1 MRLMCGIAGTFEL
14 EPGSAPDETLVGRMT
29 DALAHRG
36 PDDAGLLVDAPV
48 LLGNRRLAILDLSPA
63 GHQPMPTADGALWI
77 TYNGEIYNYVELR
90 DELRGLGR
98 SFVTGTDTEVLLQA
112 FQEWGDEAFARLN
125 GDFAFSIWDRTAG
138 RLTLVRDRLGVKPLY
153 YTTAGGRF
161 RFASEIKA
169 LLLDPA
175 VPRRPNEDRLGDF
188 LARGLIDHTSETL
201 FEGIEQL
208 APGCMLAVT
217 AAGAGRQQRWYTAHA
232 APRSKAPVADSVR
245 ELFVDAVRLRLR
257 SDVPV
262 GTALSGGMDSSSVMT
277 VATMLNREAGAGP
290 PTSFS
295 ARSNDPKVDEGR
307 YIAEVVA
314 ATGGR
319 NVDVFLTAADAASS
333 IDELLWFMDEPFHS
347 PTVYGHWRVLGR
359 ARAEGMIVMLEGQA
373 GDEVFCGY
381 DHLLPAFVYSFLRSG
396 KLRAAFETI
405 DARAAISRVGRRRA
419 ILDIAKHLAPASLRA
434 RRVPP
439 WLGERLAGTRAVVP
453 ARDVRSHQRHLLGV
467 TPLPAFLHHDDRNSM
482 SVGVESRSPFF
493 DHRLAEAAMAL
504 RPGELLRD
512 GVLKWPLRAAMRG
525 LVPDAIVDR
534 RDKQGFSVDQNEW
547 VGGRLGDV
555 IDATLGEPE
564 TADRGYVRIPE
575 LRTLLAEVR
584 AGGRGIDEL
593 WRAFIT
599 ERWMRIFIDPELVEV
614 PAAAR
619 LGGDW
624 IRAGDRVTRLAEPVA
639 RDAVPA
645 PVRASA

>member
-1 MRLMCGIAGTFEL
+1 MCGIAGTFEL
-14 EPGSAPDETLVGRMT
+14 GRGSSADEALVGRMT

-48 LLGNRRLAILDLSPA
+48 ILGNRRLAILDLSPA
-63 GHQPMPTADGALWI
+63 GHQPMATENRRLWI
-77 TYNGEIYNYVELR
+77 TYNGEIYNYVELA

-98 SFVTGTDTEVLLQA
+98 SFRTGTDTEVLLQA
-112 FQEWGDEAFARLN
+112 YEEWGEDAFPRLN
-125 GDFAFSIWDRTAG
+125 GDFAFAIWDREAG
-138 RLTLVRDRLGVKPLY
+138 RLTCVRDRLGVKPLY
-153 YTTAGGRF
+153 YTTAAGRF
-161 RFASEIKA
+161 RFASEIKG
-169 LLLDPA
+169 LLIDPV
-175 VPRRPNEDRLGDF
+175 VPREPNDERLADF
-188 LARGLIDHTSETL
+188 LARGLIDHTNQTL
-201 FEGIEQL
+201 FAGIEQL
-208 APGCMLAVT
+208 SPGSLLVVT
-217 AAGAGRQQRWYTAHA
+217 SLGAQTPRRWYVAHP
-232 APRSKAPVADSVR
+232 APRSEASVADSVR

-277 VATMLNREAGAGP
+277 VATMLNRSVGVEP

-295 ARSNDPKVDEGR
+295 ARSHDPRVDEGR
-307 YIAEVVA
+307 YIAEVVSS
-314 ATGGR
+314 TGGR
-319 NVDVFLTAADAASS
+319 NIDVFLTGDDVVSS

-381 DHLLPAFVYSFLRSG
+381 DHLLPAFVYSFLRAG
-396 KLRAAFETI
+396 RLRSALATI
-405 DARAAISRVGRRRA
+405 GARAAISRVGRMRA
-419 ILDIAKHLAPASLRA
+419 AVDVVKHLAPPSLRA
-434 RRVPP
+434 RRTPA
-439 WLGERLAGTRAVVP
+439 WLGERVGGARAVVP
-453 ARDVRSHQRHLLGV
+453 ARDVRSHQRHLMSV

-493 DHRLAEAAMAL
+493 DHRLAEAALAL
-504 RPGELLRD
+504 RPDELLRD

-547 VGGRLGDV
+547 LGGRLGAV
-555 IDATLGEPE
+555 IDATFAEPE
-564 TADRGYVRIPE
+564 TVARGYVRVPE

-584 AGGRGIDEL
+584 EGGRGIDEV

-599 ERWMRIFIDPELVEV
+599 ERWLRLFIDPELVEV
-614 PAAAR
+614 PAVAR
-619 LGGDW
+619 LDGEW
-624 IRAGDRVTRLAEPVA
+624 VRAGDRVTRLEA
-639 RDAVPA
+639 RPL
-645 PVRASA
+645 VRASA

>member
-1 MRLMCGIAGTFEL
+1 MCGIAGTFEL
-14 EPGSAPDETLVGRMT
+14 EPGSVPDETLVGQMT

-48 LLGNRRLAILDLSPA
+48 VLGNRRLAILDLSPA
-63 GHQPMPTADGALWI
+63 GHQPMATEDGGLWV
-77 TYNGEIYNYVELR
+77 TYNGEIYNYIELAE
-90 DELRGLGR
+90 ELRGLGR
-98 SFVTGTDTEVLLQA
+98 RFRTGTDTEVLLQA
-112 FQEWGDEAFARLN
+112 YEEWGEEAFGRLN
-125 GDFAFSIWDRTAG
+125 GDFAFALWDREAG
-138 RLTLVRDRLGVKPLY
+138 RLTCVRDRLGVKPLY

-175 VPRRPNEDRLGDF
+175 VPRTPNEERLADF
-188 LARGLIDHTSETL
+188 LARGLIDHTSQTL
-201 FEGIEQL
+201 FDGIEQL
-208 APGCMLAVT
+208 SPGSLLVVT
-217 AAGAGRQQRWYTAHA
+217 PAGVERPRRWYAAHP
-232 APRSKAPVADSVR
+232 APRSKASVADSVR

-262 GTALSGGMDSSSVMT
+262 GTALSGGMDSGSVMA
-277 VATMLNREAGAGP
+277 VAAMLNREAGAEP

-295 ARSNDPKVDEGR
+295 ARSHDPNVDEGK
-307 YIAEVVA
+307 YIAEVVSS
-314 ATGGR
+314 TGGR
-319 NVDVFLTAADAASS
+319 NIDVFLTESDVVSS

-359 ARAEGMIVMLEGQA
+359 ARAEGMIVVLEGQA

-381 DHLLPAFVYSFLRSG
+381 DHLLPAFVYSFLTTG
-396 KLRAAFETI
+396 KLRAAFATI
-405 DARAAISRVGRRRA
+405 GARAAISRVGRRRA
-419 ILDIAKHLAPASLRA
+419 ILDVAKHLAPASLRA
-434 RRVPP
+434 RRIPS
-439 WLGERLAGTRAVVP
+439 WLGERVDGTRAVVP
-453 ARDVRSHQRHLLGV
+453 ARDIRSHQRHLLTV

-482 SVGVESRSPFF
+482 SVSVESRSPFF
-493 DHRLAEAAMAL
+493 DHRLAEAALAL

-534 RDKQGFSVDQNEW
+534 RDKQGFSVDQSEW
-547 VGGRLGDV
+547 VSGRLGDV
-555 IDATLGEPE
+555 IDATLAEPE
-564 TADRGYVRIPE
+564 TAARGYVRVPE
-575 LRTLLAEVR
+575 LHSLLAEVR

-599 ERWMRIFIDPELVEV
+599 ERWLRVFIDPDVVEI

-619 LGGDW
+619 LRGGSV
-624 IRAGDRVTRLAEPVA
+624 RAAGRVTRLAVQP
-639 RDAVPA
+639 

>member
-1 MRLMCGIAGTFEL
+1 MCGIAGTFEL
-14 EPGSAPDETLVGRMT
+14 ERGSVPDEALVGRMT

-36 PDDAGLLVDAPV
+36 PDDAGLLVDVPV
-48 LLGNRRLAILDLSPA
+48 VLGNRRLAILDLSPA
-63 GHQPMPTADGALWI
+63 GHQPMATEDGRLWI
-77 TYNGEIYNYVELR
+77 TYNGEIYNYVELA

-98 SFVTGTDTEVLLQA
+98 DFRTGTDTEVLLQA
-112 FQEWGDEAFARLN
+112 YEEWGEDAFARLN
-125 GDFAFSIWDRTAG
+125 GDFAFAIWDREAA
-138 RLTLVRDRLGVKPLY
+138 RLTCVRDRLGVKPLY

-169 LLLDPA
+169 LLLDPV
-175 VPRRPNEDRLGDF
+175 VPRTPNEERLADF
-188 LARGLIDHTSETL
+188 LARGMIDHTSETL

-208 APGCMLAVT
+208 SPGCLLVVT
-217 AAGAGRQQRWYTAHA
+217 SAGAEHPRRWYEAHP
-232 APRSKAPVADSVR
+232 APRSNASVADSVR

-277 VATMLNREAGAGP
+277 VATMLNRDVGAEP

-295 ARSNDPKVDEGR
+295 ARSHDPKVDEGR
-307 YIAEVVA
+307 YIAQVVSS
-314 ATGGR
+314 TGGR
-319 NVDVFLTAADAASS
+319 NIDIFLTDGDVVSS

-396 KLRAAFETI
+396 KLRSAWRTI
-405 DARAAISRVGRRRA
+405 GARAAIGRVGRRRA
-419 ILDIAKHLAPASLRA
+419 ILDVARHLAPASLRA
-434 RRVPP
+434 RRTPS
-439 WLGERLAGTRAVVP
+439 WLGERIEATRAAAP
-453 ARDVRSHQRHLLGV
+453 SRDVRSHQRHLMGV

-493 DHRLAEAAMAL
+493 DHRLAEAALAL
-504 RPGELLRD
+504 RPDELLRD

-525 LVPDAIVDR
+525 LVPDVIVDR

-555 IDATLGEPE
+555 IDATLAERD
-564 TADRGYVRIPE
+564 TAARGYVRVPE
-575 LRTLLAEVR
+575 LRTLLADVR
-584 AGGRGIDEL
+584 AGGRGINEL
-593 WRAFIT
+593 WRAFIA
-599 ERWMRIFIDPELVEV
+599 ERWLRLFIDPDVIEV

-619 LGGDW
+619 LPGDW
-624 IRAGDRVTRLAEPVA
+624 IRAGERVTRLA
-639 RDAVPA
+639 VPA
-645 PVRASA
+645 PARASA

>member
-1 MRLMCGIAGTFEL
+1 MCGIAGTFEL
-14 EPGSAPDETLVGRMT
+14 EPGSVPDEALAGRMT

-48 LLGNRRLAILDLSPA
+48 VLGNRRLSILDLSPA
-63 GHQPMPTADGALWI
+63 GHQPMSTEDGALWI
-77 TYNGEIYNYVELR
+77 TYNGEIYNYVELAE
-90 DELRGLGR
+90 ELRGLGR
-98 SFVTGTDTEVLLQA
+98 RFRTGTDTEVLLQA
-112 FQEWGDEAFARLN
+112 YDEWGEASFARLN
-125 GDFAFSIWDRTAG
+125 GDFAFAIWDRQAA
-138 RLTLVRDRLGVKPLY
+138 RLTCVRDRLGVKPLY

-175 VPRRPNEDRLGDF
+175 VPRRPNEDRLADF
-188 LARGLIDHTSETL
+188 LSRGLTDHTNQTL

-208 APGCMLAVT
+208 SPGSVLVVTLAGT
-217 AAGAGRQQRWYTAHA
+217 ERPRRWYSAHP
-232 APRSKAPVADSVR
+232 APRSTASAADDVR

-262 GTALSGGMDSSSVMT
+262 GTALSGGIDSSSVMT
-277 VATMLNREAGAGP
+277 VAAMLNRNAGAEP

-295 ARSNDPKVDEGR
+295 ARSHDPKVDEGR

-314 ATGGR
+314 STGGR
-319 NVDVFLTAADAASS
+319 NIDVFLNADDVVSS
-333 IDELLWFMDEPFHS
+333 MDELLWFMDEPFHS
-347 PTVYGHWRVLGR
+347 PSVYGHWRVLGR
-359 ARAEGMIVMLEGQA
+359 ARAEGTIVMLEGQA

-381 DHLLPAFVYSFLRSG
+381 DHLLPAFVYSFLKTGR
-396 KLRAAFETI
+396 LRAAMSTI
-405 DARAAISRVGRRRA
+405 GARAAISGVGRRRA
-419 ILDIAKHLAPASLRA
+419 ILDVVKHLAPASLRA
-434 RRVPP
+434 RRIPS
-439 WLGERLAGTRAVVP
+439 WLGARVASTSAVLP
-453 ARDVRSHQRHLLGV
+453 ARDIRSHQRHLLSV

-493 DHRLAEAAMAL
+493 DHRLAEAALAL
-504 RPGELLRD
+504 RPDELLRD

-547 VGGRLGDV
+547 VRGGLGDV
-555 IDATLGEPE
+555 IYATLTDRV
-564 TADRGYVRIPE
+564 TADRGYVREPE
-575 LRTLLAEVR
+575 IRALLAEVR

-599 ERWMRIFIDPELVEV
+599 ERWLRIFIDPETVEV
-614 PAAAR
+614 PPVAR
-619 LGGDW
+619 LRDGW
-624 IRAGDRVTRLAEPVA
+624 TRAGERVTRLA
-639 RDAVPA
+639 VPP

>member
-1 MRLMCGIAGTFEL
+1 MCGIAGTFEL
-14 EPGSAPDETLVGRMT
+14 EPGSVPDETLVGRMT

-36 PDDAGLLVDAPV
+36 PDDAGLFVDAPV
-48 LLGNRRLAILDLSPA
+48 VLGNRRLAILDLSPA
-63 GHQPMPTADGALWI
+63 GHQPMATEDGALWI
-77 TYNGEIYNYVELR
+77 TYNGEIYNYVELAE
-90 DELRGLGR
+90 ELRGLGR
-98 SFVTGTDTEVLLQA
+98 RFRTGTDTEVLLQA
-112 FQEWGDEAFARLN
+112 YEEWGEEAFARLN
-125 GDFAFSIWDRTAG
+125 GDFAFAIWDREAA
-138 RLTLVRDRLGVKPLY
+138 RLTCVRDRLGVKPLY
-153 YTTAGGRF
+153 FTTAGGRF

-175 VPRRPNEDRLGDF
+175 VPRTPNEERLADF
-188 LARGLIDHTSETL
+188 LARGLIDHTSQTL

-208 APGCMLAVT
+208 SPGFLLVVT
-217 AAGAGRQQRWYTAHA
+217 SAGAERPRRWYAAHP
-232 APRSKAPVADSVR
+232 APRSKASVADSVR

-277 VATMLNREAGAGP
+277 VAAMLNRDAGAEP

-295 ARSNDPKVDEGR
+295 ARSHDPKVDEGR
-307 YIAEVVA
+307 YIAEVVSR
-314 ATGGR
+314 TGGR
-319 NVDVFLTAADAASS
+319 NVDVFLTDGDVVSS

-396 KLRAAFETI
+396 MLRSAFATI
-405 DARAAISRVGRRRA
+405 GARAAIGRVGRRRA
-419 ILDIAKHLAPASLRA
+419 LLDIARHLAPTSLRA
-434 RRVPP
+434 RRTPS
-439 WLGERLAGTRAVVP
+439 WLGERVAGTRAVVP

-493 DHRLAEAAMAL
+493 DHRLTEAALAL
-504 RPGELLRD
+504 RPDELLRD

-534 RDKQGFSVDQNEW
+534 RDKQGFSVDQHEW
-547 VGGRLGDV
+547 VSGRLGDV
-555 IDATLGEPE
+555 IDATLAARE
-564 TADRGYVRIPE
+564 TAARGYVRVPE

-599 ERWMRIFIDPELVEV
+599 ERWLRMFIDPEAVEV
-614 PAAAR
+614 PAFAR
-619 LGGDW
+619 LRGGW
-624 IRAGDRVTRLAEPVA
+624 IRAGERVTRLAVRP
-639 RDAVPA
+639 
-645 PVRASA
+645 PVRAST

>member
-1 MRLMCGIAGTFEL
+1 MCGIAGTFEL
-14 EPGSAPDETLVGRMT
+14 EPGSVPDEALAERMT

-48 LLGNRRLAILDLSPA
+48 VLGNRRLSILDLSPA
-63 GHQPMPTADGALWI
+63 GHQPMSTEDGALWI
-77 TYNGEIYNYVELR
+77 TYNGEIYNYIELAE
-90 DELRGLGR
+90 ELRGLGR
-98 SFVTGTDTEVLLQA
+98 RFRTGTDTEVLLQA
-112 FQEWGDEAFARLN
+112 YAEWGEASFARLN
-125 GDFAFSIWDRTAG
+125 GDFAFAIWDRGAA
-138 RLTLVRDRLGVKPLY
+138 RLTCVRDRLGVKPLY

-175 VPRRPNEDRLGDF
+175 VPRLPNEDRLADF
-188 LARGLIDHTSETL
+188 LSRGLTDHTNQTL

-208 APGCMLAVT
+208 SPGSLLVVT
-217 AAGAGRQQRWYTAHA
+217 SAGTESPRRWYAAHP
-232 APRSKAPVADSVR
+232 APRSKPSAVDNVR

-262 GTALSGGMDSSSVMT
+262 GTALSGGIDSSSVMV
-277 VATMLNREAGAGP
+277 VAARLNRDAGAEP

-295 ARSNDPKVDEGR
+295 ARSNDPKIDEGR
-307 YIAEVVA
+307 YIAEVVSS
-314 ATGGR
+314 TGGR
-319 NVDVFLTAADAASS
+319 NIDVFLTADDVVSS

-359 ARAEGMIVMLEGQA
+359 ARAEGTIVMLEGQA

-396 KLRAAFETI
+396 RLRAAISTI
-405 DARAAISRVGRRRA
+405 GARADISRVGRRRA
-419 ILDIAKHLAPASLRA
+419 TIDVVKHLAPAFLRA
-434 RRVPP
+434 RRIPS
-439 WLGERLAGTRAVVP
+439 WLGARVARTSAVVP
-453 ARDVRSHQRHLLGV
+453 ARDVHSHQRHLLSV

-493 DHRLAEAAMAL
+493 DHRLAEAALAL
-504 RPGELLRD
+504 RPDELLRD

-525 LVPDAIVDR
+525 FVPDAIVDR

-547 VGGRLGDV
+547 VSGRLGDV
-555 IDATLGEPE
+555 IDATLTDRV
-564 TADRGYVRIPE
+564 TAARGYVREPE
-575 LRTLLAEVR
+575 IRALLADVR

-593 WRAFIT
+593 WRAFIF
-599 ERWMRIFIDPELVEV
+599 ERWLRLFIDPETVEV
-614 PAAAR
+614 PPVAR
-619 LGGDW
+619 LRGRWTRTGES
-624 IRAGDRVTRLAEPVA
+624 VTRLA
-639 RDAVPA
+639 VPP

>member
-1 MRLMCGIAGTFEL
+1 MCGIAGTFEL
-14 EPGSAPDETLVGRMT
+14 DGESFPDEALVGRMT

-48 LLGNRRLAILDLSPA
+48 ALGNRRLAILDLSPA
-63 GHQPMPTADGALWI
+63 GHQPMATEDGGLWI
-77 TYNGEIYNYVELR
+77 TYNGEIYNYVELA
-90 DELRGLGR
+90 DELCGLGR
-98 SFVTGTDTEVLLQA
+98 SFRTGTDTEVLLQA
-112 FQEWGDEAFARLN
+112 YEEWGEDAFPRLN
-125 GDFAFSIWDRTAG
+125 GDFAFAIWDRQAG
-138 RLTLVRDRLGVKPLY
+138 RLTCVRDRLGVKPLY
-153 YTTAGGRF
+153 YTNVAGRF
-161 RFASEIKA
+161 RFASELKA
-169 LLLDPA
+169 LLIDPA
-175 VPRRPNEDRLGDF
+175 VPRRPNEDRVADF

-201 FEGIEQL
+201 FAGVEQL
-208 APGCMLAVT
+208 APGSLLVVT
-217 AAGAGRQQRWYTAHA
+217 AGGVGTPRRWYSAQPS
-232 APRSKAPVADSVR
+232 PRSKASVADSVR

-262 GTALSGGMDSSSVMT
+262 GTALSGGIDSSSVMT
-277 VATMLNREAGAGP
+277 VAAMLNREAGVEP

-295 ARSNDPKVDEGR
+295 ARSHDPRIDEGK

-314 ATGGR
+314 RTESP
-319 NVDVFLTAADAASS
+319 NVDVFLTSDDVVSS

-381 DHLLPAFVYSFLRSG
+381 DHLLPAFVYSFVMSG
-396 KLRAAFETI
+396 KIRSALAAVA
-405 DARAAISRVGRRRA
+405 ARAAISRVGRMRA
-419 ILDIAKHLAPASLRA
+419 ALDVLKHLAPASLRA
-434 RRVPP
+434 RRTPS
-439 WLGERLAGTRAVVP
+439 WLGERIANTRAVVP
-453 ARDVRSHQRHLLGV
+453 ARDVRSHQRHLMSV

-493 DHRLAEAAMAL
+493 DHRLAEAALAL

-534 RDKQGFSVDQNEW
+534 RDKQGFSVDQMEW
-547 VGGRLGDV
+547 VSGRLGSV
-555 IDATLGEPE
+555 IDATLAAPE
-564 TADRGYVRIPE
+564 TAARGYVRVPQ

-584 AGGRGIDEL
+584 AGGRGIDEV

-599 ERWMRIFIDPELVEV
+599 ERWLRVFVDPESLEV
-614 PAAAR
+614 PAFAR
-619 LGGDW
+619 LGGEW
-624 IRAGDRVTRLAEPVA
+624 VRAGDRVTRFAASP
-639 RDAVPA
+639 
-645 PVRASA
+645 RANAAA

>member
-1 MRLMCGIAGTFEL
+1 MCGIAGTFEL
-14 EPGSAPDETLVGRMT
+14 EPGSVPSETLVGRMT

-48 LLGNRRLAILDLSPA
+48 VLGNRRLAILDLSPA
-63 GHQPMPTADGALWI
+63 GHQPMATEDGGLWI
-77 TYNGEIYNYVELR
+77 TYNGEIYNYVELAE
-90 DELRGLGR
+90 ELRRLGR
-98 SFVTGTDTEVLLQA
+98 QFRTGTDTEVLLQA
-112 FQEWGDEAFARLN
+112 YDEWGEASFARLN
-125 GDFAFSIWDRTAG
+125 GDFAFAIWDREAG
-138 RLTLVRDRLGVKPLY
+138 RLTCVRDRLGVKPLY

-175 VPRRPNEDRLGDF
+175 VPRTPNEERLADF
-188 LARGLIDHTSETL
+188 LARGLIDHTSQTL
-201 FEGIEQL
+201 FDGIEQL
-208 APGCMLAVT
+208 SPGSLLVVT
-217 AAGAGRQQRWYTAHA
+217 SAGVERPRRWYAAHPA
-232 APRSKAPVADSVR
+232 ARSKASVADSVR

-277 VATMLNREAGAGP
+277 VATMLNRDAGAEP

-295 ARSNDPKVDEGR
+295 ARSHDPKVDEGK
-307 YIAEVVA
+307 YIAEVVSS
-314 ATGGR
+314 TGGR
-319 NVDVFLTAADAASS
+319 NIDVFLTDDDVVSS

-359 ARAEGMIVMLEGQA
+359 ARAEGTIVMLEGQA

-381 DHLLPAFVYSFLRSG
+381 DHLLPAFVYSFLMSG
-396 KLRAAFETI
+396 NLRAAFATI
-405 DARAAISRVGRRRA
+405 GARAAISRVGRRRA
-419 ILDIAKHLAPASLRA
+419 ILDVARHLAPAFLRA
-434 RRVPP
+434 RRIPS
-439 WLGERLAGTRAVVP
+439 WLGERVDGGTRAVVP
-453 ARDVRSHQRHLLGV
+453 GRDVRAHQLHLLTV

-493 DHRLAEAAMAL
+493 DHRLAEAALAL
-504 RPGELLRD
+504 RPDELLRD

-547 VGGRLGDV
+547 VSGRLGDV
-555 IDATLGEPE
+555 IDATLADRE
-564 TADRGYVRIPE
+564 TAARGYVRVPE
-575 LRTLLAEVR
+575 LRSLLAEVR

-599 ERWMRIFIDPELVEV
+599 ERWLRMFIDPEVVEV

-619 LGGDW
+619 LRGGW
-624 IRAGDRVTRLAEPVA
+624 IRAGERVTRLAVQPS
-639 RDAVPA
+639 
-645 PVRASA
+645 VRAYA